1 MIHTLNENDIPALL
15 ALSQSAGWEHTR
27 EDWRTLLLA
36 GTAYGHRDE
45 SGRPVSSLVVTE
57 FGPRMAALGML
68 IVCQKNRRLG
78 LAHDLMRHAIAG
90 NRPTDRPLVLVAG
103 SKVEGFYTPF
113 GFKTVER
120 TSKLQAPP
128 GTQVAGSGFAD
139 KIDLV
144 PLDDANRMRMIGL
157 DHQVHGYDR
166 SRMLKVRLEQACV
179 RQVALKKGQET
190 LLGYGAGVLQG
201 EQLLLGPVIGF
212 NLFTAQEMAAALME
226 SHAGPV
232 RIDVPHQRR
241 DFIETLLASG
251 FEELDQQPIMRLN
264 ATELPGRRDH
274 VFALTSQAWS

>member
-36 GTAYGHRDE
+36 GTACGHRDE

-78 LAHDLMRHAIAG
+78 LAHDLMRHVIAG

-120 TSKLQAPP
+120 ISKLQAPP

-166 SRMLKVRLEQACV
+166 NRMLKVRLEQACV
-179 RQVALKKGQET
+179 RQVELKKGQET

-251 FEELDQQPIMRLN
+251 FEELDQQPIMLLN